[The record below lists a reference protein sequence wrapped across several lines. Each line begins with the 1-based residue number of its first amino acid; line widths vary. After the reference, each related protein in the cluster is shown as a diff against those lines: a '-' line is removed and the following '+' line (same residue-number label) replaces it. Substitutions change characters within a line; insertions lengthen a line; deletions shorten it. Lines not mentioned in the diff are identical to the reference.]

1 MNEKKKCIVIGGGFA
16 GLSTA
21 AFLCSSGYTVQLLEA
36 SPKLG
41 GRAYSFLDNKTNTV
55 IDNGQHILMGCYKE
69 TLNFLKLIGAD
80 KNLLYQD
87 KLEVNFVKENFQ
99 LMPLKSAP
107 LFYPL
112 NLLIGMLKF
121 KAISFKNRIKLLK
134 IFAKLPFYSMN
145 KLNRMSVYDW
155 LVKERQDEQVIEA
168 FWKILAI
175 GALNTHIK
183 NASAKMFVDILKEI
197 FLNGNFAATII
208 LPKFELSETYCEP
221 AKLFIEKNGGS
232 INLSSQVTELINDG
246 GKIEKVVTTEKVYDD
261 FDFVISAIPHFALE
275 KIITNESLIKNPGFD
290 YSSIINIH
298 IWLNDN
304 PLTKNFYGLIGSPIH
319 WIFNKGSHLNLV
331 ISDADEFIKKDDEEL
346 FEMVC
351 IQLKNYVN
359 LDKAMITGYK
369 VIKEKRAT
377 FIPSN
382 DIINKR
388 PLQLTGIKNLILAG
402 DWVDTG
408 LPATIES
415 AVKSGREAS
424 ELVSVNY

>member
-1 MNEKKKCIVIGGGFA
+1 MKKKCMVIGGGFA
-16 GLSTA
+16 GLSSA
-21 AFLCSSGYTVQLLEA
+21 AFLSSNGHIVQLLEA

-87 KLEVNFVKENFQ
+87 KLEINFVKENYQ
-99 LMPLKSAP
+99 LVPLKSTP

-112 NLLIGMLKF
+112 NLLFGMLKF
-121 KAISFKNRIKLLK
+121 KAVSFANRLKLLK
-134 IFAKLPFYSMN
+134 VFLKLPFYSAES
-145 KLNRMSVYDW
+145 LSRMTVYDW
-155 LVKERQDEQVIEA
+155 LVKEEQDEQVMEA

-175 GALNTHIK
+175 GALNTNIK

-197 FLNGNFAATII
+197 FLNGNFAATIL
-208 LPKFELSETYCEP
+208 LPKYGLSETYCKP
-221 AKLFIEKNGGS
+221 AKSFIEKNGGS
-232 INLSSQVTELINDG
+232 VNLSSQVTELICSETN
-246 GKIEKVVTTEKVYDD
+246 IEKVVTKEKVYDD

-275 KIITNESLIKNPGFD
+275 KIITDESIIKNPGLS
-290 YSSIINIH
+290 YSSILNIH
-298 IWLNDN
+298 IWLKEN
-304 PLTKNFYGLIGSPIH
+304 PLTKNFYGLIGSPVH
-319 WIFNKGSHLNLV
+319 WIFNKGTHLNLV
-331 ISDADEFIKKDDEEL
+331 ISDADDYIEKNDEEL
-346 FEMVC
+346 FELVC
-351 IQLKNYVN
+351 NELKNYVN
-359 LDKAMITGYK
+359 LDKDMITSYK

-388 PLQLTGIKNLILAG
+388 PLQKTRIKNLMLAG
-402 DWVDTG
+402 DWIDTG

-415 AVKSGREAS
+415 AVKSGRQAS
-424 ELVSVNY
+424 EMVIKFS

>member
-1 MNEKKKCIVIGGGFA
+1 M
-16 GLSTA
+16 
-21 AFLCSSGYTVQLLEA
+21 VQLLEA

-55 IDNGQHILMGCYKE
+55 LDNGQHILMGCYKE

-87 KLEVNFVKENFQ
+87 KLEINFVKENYN
-99 LMPLKSAP
+99 LVPLKSAP

-112 NLLIGMLKF
+112 KLLFGVLKF
-121 KAISFKNRIKLLK
+121 KAISFANRLKLLK
-134 IFAKLPFYSMN
+134 VILKLPFYSTIR
-145 KLNRMSVYDW
+145 LSRMTVYDW
-155 LVKERQDEQVIEA
+155 LVKEGQDEQVMET

-175 GALNTHIK
+175 GALNTNIK

-208 LPKFELSETYCEP
+208 LPKYGLSETYCNP
-221 AKLFIEKNGGS
+221 AKSFIERNGGS
-232 INLSSQVTELINDG
+232 INLSSQVTELICSDTN
-246 GKIEKVVTTEKVYDD
+246 IEKVVTREKVYDD

-275 KIITNESLIKNPGFD
+275 KITTDESIIKKLGLS
-290 YSSIINIH
+290 YSSIISIH
-298 IWLNDN
+298 IWLKENH
-304 PLTKNFYGLIGSPIH
+304 LTKNFYGLVGSPVH
-319 WIFNKGSHLNLV
+319 WIFNKGTHINLV
-331 ISDADEFIKKDDEEL
+331 ISDADHLIKKDDEEL

-351 IQLKNYVN
+351 SELKKYVT
-359 LDKAMITGYK
+359 LDKDIVTGYK

-377 FIPSN
+377 FVPSN
-382 DIINKR
+382 EIIDKR
-388 PLQLTGIKNLILAG
+388 PSQQTAIKNFILAG

-415 AVKSGREAS
+415 AVKSGKVATD
-424 ELVSVNY
+424 LAMNFI

>member
-1 MNEKKKCIVIGGGFA
+1 
-16 GLSTA
+16 
-21 AFLCSSGYTVQLLEA
+21 
-36 SPKLG
+36 
-41 GRAYSFLDNKTNTV
+41 
-55 IDNGQHILMGCYKE
+55 MGCYKE

-99 LMPLKSAP
+99 LIPLKSAP

-134 IFAKLPFYSMN
+134 IFSKLPFYSMK
-145 KLNRMSVYDW
+145 KLSRMTVYDW
-155 LVKERQDEQVIEA
+155 LVKEKQDEQVIEA

-175 GALNTHIK
+175 GALNTNIK
-183 NASAKMFVDILKEI
+183 KASAKMFVNILKEV

-208 LPKFELSETYCEP
+208 LPKYGLSETYCGP
-221 AKLFIEKNGGS
+221 AKLFIERNGGS
-232 INLSSQVTELINDG
+232 INLSSLVTELVYNG
-246 GKIEKVVTTEKVYDD
+246 GIIEKVVTTEKVYDD
-261 FDFVISAIPHFALE
+261 FDFIISTIPHFALE
-275 KIITNESLIKNPGFD
+275 KIIADESLLKNPGLT
-290 YSSIINIH
+290 YSSILNIH
-298 IWLNDN
+298 IWLKEN
-304 PLTKNFYGLIGSPIH
+304 PLTKNFYGLIGSPVH

-359 LDKAMITGYK
+359 LNKHMITGYK

-382 DIINKR
+382 DTMNKR
-388 PLQLTGIKNLILAG
+388 PLQQTEIKNLILAG

-424 ELVSVNY
+424 ELVSVNC

>member
-1 MNEKKKCIVIGGGFA
+1 
-16 GLSTA
+16 
-21 AFLCSSGYTVQLLEA
+21 
-36 SPKLG
+36 
-41 GRAYSFLDNKTNTV
+41 
-55 IDNGQHILMGCYKE
+55 MGCYKE

-99 LMPLKSAP
+99 LIPLKSAP

-134 IFAKLPFYSMN
+134 IFSKLPFYSMK
-145 KLNRMSVYDW
+145 KLSGMTVYDW
-155 LVKERQDEQVIEA
+155 LVKEKQDEQVIEA

-175 GALNTHIK
+175 GALNTNIK
-183 NASAKMFVDILKEI
+183 KASAKMFVDILKEI

-208 LPKFELSETYCEP
+208 LPKYGLSETYCEP

-232 INLSSQVTELINDG
+232 INLSSLVTELVYNG
-246 GKIEKVVTTEKVYDD
+246 GIIEKVVTTEKVYDD
-261 FDFVISAIPHFALE
+261 FDFIISTIPHFALE
-275 KIITNESLIKNPGFD
+275 KIIADESLLKNPGLT
-290 YSSIINIH
+290 YSSILNIH
-298 IWLNDN
+298 IWLKEN
-304 PLTKNFYGLIGSPIH
+304 PLTKNFYGLIGSPVH

-346 FEMVC
+346 FGMVC

-359 LDKAMITGYK
+359 LNNDMITGYK

-382 DIINKR
+382 HIINKR
-388 PLQLTGIKNLILAG
+388 PLQQTGIKNLILAG

-424 ELVSVNY
+424 ELVSVNC